1 MAEQEKNNQ
10 PPSAIWAML
19 RTSIIGRAIN
29 RLAGPFVDAQILT
42 VIQEYFPKARL
53 IPHSRT
59 DILHIE
65 TRLSHVTRKFVHTT
79 FSVILK
85 DPQID
90 ELCLAME
97 VGGYK
102 ALLFGFTSEKI
113 LWFLRAKDFYLLDIE
128 AWDNYR
134 LCLDNTEIGEILIPE
149 IEPSLR
155 LE

>member
-1 MAEQEKNNQ
+1 MAQQEKNGQ
-10 PPSAIWAML
+10 SSSAIWAML
-19 RTSIIGRAIN
+19 RTSIIGKAIN
-29 RLAGPFVDAQILT
+29 KLAGPFVDAQILT
-42 VIQEYFPKARL
+42 VVQEYFPKARL
-53 IPHSRT
+53 IDHTRT
-59 DILHIE
+59 DVLHLE
-65 TRLSHVTRKFVHTT
+65 TRLSHVTNKFVHTT

-102 ALLFGFTSEKI
+102 ALVFGFTPTKV

-128 AWDNYR
+128 AWENYK

-149 IEPSLR
+149 VDVSLP
-155 LE
+155 LD

>member
-1 MAEQEKNNQ
+1 MAQQEKNNQ
-10 PPSAIWAML
+10 SSAIWTIL

-29 RLAGPFVDAQILT
+29 VLAGPFVDAQILN

-53 IPHSRT
+53 ITHTRT

-65 TRLSHVTRKFVHTT
+65 TRLSHVTNKFVHTT

-102 ALLFGFTSEKI
+102 ALIFGFTPVKV
-113 LWFLRAKDFYLLDIE
+113 LWFLRAKDFYLLNTE
-128 AWDNYR
+128 AWENYH
-134 LCLDNTEIGEILIPE
+134 LCLDNTEIGELLIPE
-149 IEPSLR
+149 VEVSQPLD
-155 LE
+155 

>member
-1 MAEQEKNNQ
+1 MAEKEKNSQ
-10 PPSAIWAML
+10 PPAIWAML
-19 RTSIIGRAIN
+19 RTSIIGKAIN

-53 IPHSRT
+53 IPHART

-65 TRLSHVTRKFVHTT
+65 TRLSHVTGKFVHTT

-97 VGGYK
+97 IGGYK
-102 ALLFGFTSEKI
+102 ALVFGFTPEKV
-113 LWFLRAKDFYLLDIE
+113 LWFLRAKDFYLLNME
-128 AWDNYR
+128 AWGNYH
-134 LCLDNTEIGEILIPE
+134 LCLDNTEVGEILTPE
-149 IEPSLR
+149 VDPSLP

>member
-1 MAEQEKNNQ
+1 MAQQEKNNQ
-10 PPSAIWAML
+10 PSAIWTVL
-19 RTSIIGRAIN
+19 KTSIIGKAIN
-29 RLAGPFVDAQILT
+29 KLAGPFVDAQILN

-53 IPHSRT
+53 IAHSRT

-65 TRLSHVTRKFVHTT
+65 TRLSHVTNKFVHTT

-102 ALLFGFTSEKI
+102 ALVFGFTPTRV
-113 LWFLRAKDFYLLDIE
+113 LWFLRAKDFYLLDVE
-128 AWDNYR
+128 AWENYK
-134 LCLDNTEIGEILIPE
+134 LSLDNTEVGEILIPE
-149 IEPSLR
+149 VDVSLPID
-155 LE
+155 